1 MSCDAW
7 QGCAMPPHLRTI
19 GSSRARNL
27 VLPCVLTPQLTPDP
41 LSILSL
47 LACHPLLTRLSSSPY
62 SLSFTLPLHFPS
74 LCRFHTRP
82 IKFSIH
88 VFFHGVRET
97 GLFTHGRASR
107 NFTIIPMCTPGVA
120 VPCPCGAG
128 QGCAML
134 LHHRTIGSS
143 RVRNLVVPC
152 VLTPQLPPCAIPHLI
167 STHSPSSPYSLS
179 FTLPTRFPSL
189 SRLTFHPFVVSTPG
203 PLQFY
208 PRFFPW
214 RAC

>member
-1 MSCDAW
+1 
-7 QGCAMPPHLRTI
+7 MPRV
-19 GSSRARNL
+19 GASRVRNL
-27 VLPCVLTPQLTPDP
+27 VVPCVLTPQLPPCAIPHLNPDP
-41 LSILSL
+41 LSTLSL

-120 VPCPCGAG
+120 VPCHAVP
-128 QGCAML
+128 
-134 LHHRTIGSS
+134 GSD
-143 RVRNLVVPC
+143 VPC
-152 VLTPQLPPCAIPHLI
+152 PTPSPRCPAPAPGFHFLKFLTII
-167 STHSPSSPYSLS
+167 SISPIVSSKS
-179 FTLPTRFPSL
+179 TFPSENFSYL
-189 SRLTFHPFVVSTPG
+189 
-203 PLQFY
+203 
-208 PRFFPW
+208 
-214 RAC
+214 